1 MKKILICG
9 IAVLLLTTG
18 CGKIAKLENGQD
30 AVVTLSNGA
39 ISVDD
44 LYAQV
49 KDQYALNS
57 LIEMMDRKILTEKY
71 GEELLEDEKEQVESQ
86 ISTWIQTFGNEQQL
100 LAQTQSAFGVST
112 MDGLREY
119 LSLQYRRNQ
128 AIEDYV
134 KENISDKEIQ
144 KYYDDEIFGDI
155 KASHILIAPDVTDD
169 MTTAEKTAK
178 EEEALKTAKEVITK
192 LKNGE
197 KFEDLAKEYSS
208 DDQNKDNG
216 GDLGYFA
223 HGSMEESFEEA
234 TLKLKNGEYTT
245 EPVKTSYGY
254 HIILRV
260 DQKEKTDLESIKS
273 EIVENIMQEKL
284 DEDSTL
290 QITGL
295 VELRKNYKMDIQDK
309 ELKKQYDTYVEN
321 ALNQAKEQDKK
332 KTTTNTNTK

>member
-1 MKKILICG
+1 MIIMYLKEDIMKKILICG

-57 LIEMMDRKILTEKY
+57 LTEMMDRKILTEKY

-134 KENISDKEIQ
+134 KENISDIE
-144 KYYDDEIFGDI
+144 
-155 KASHILIAPDVTDD
+155 S
-169 MTTAEKTAK
+169 
-178 EEEALKTAKEVITK
+178 VIMKQELDT
-192 LKNGE
+192 
-197 KFEDLAKEYSS
+197 
-208 DDQNKDNG
+208 KDN
-216 GDLGYFA
+216 
-223 HGSMEESFEEA
+223 E
-234 TLKLKNGEYTT
+234 LKSLEDR
-245 EPVKTSYGY
+245 VK
-254 HIILRV
+254 
-260 DQKEKTDLESIKS
+260 
-273 EIVENIMQEKL
+273 
-284 DEDSTL
+284 
-290 QITGL
+290 
-295 VELRKNYKMDIQDK
+295 DIQ
-309 ELKKQYDTYVEN
+309 
-321 ALNQAKEQDKK
+321 NQIQNLMK
-332 KTTTNTNTK
+332 